1 MKRYRKFM
9 SGVKP
14 SDTLDQRLREL
25 KAPKKKP
32 AWTRYGAMAAAL
44 VLVFGGVSVGM
55 HRSAYLSGYIDSL
68 FYEPAYRPEQ
78 EAENQPDIAIVDPS
92 EVDGPSKKAL
102 GSYDVASGSGPEAV
116 VAHYILPYIDYGDTG
131 LSEVQTALDWDI
143 PQGAL
148 KGDLSRNHIVRL
160 LGGEDV
166 LSTHLDWDGY
176 ELSGWTAWLRDG
188 SFWGAYIQGYQGPLD
203 HFEFAVTAGRL
214 PPTCIVY
221 PQSVEQNICGVTV
234 IADKHDGNG
243 ACSRR
248 VSFMKEDHG
257 FRFDLTSTD
266 AEQAEVLVSR
276 LVRWVTEGGKD
287 WTADGMALT
296 VLGKEDVLGEEFITC
311 NVCGQSFP
319 KENVSAHVHTFH
331 GADRDPIYSKENVVC
346 EVCGETYP
354 KMEEKAHAYS
364 VHGVGEPNWNDGAPA
379 VSADPSYVAP
389 AVSAQPGYTCPE
401 CGEEIV
407 PGTAHGYGICGL
419 PLASTPGVNTCPDC
433 GVSYPAGEAH
443 YHTQTCPD
451 CGETY
456 QSGHHH
462 ACEADPVYTCEVC
475 GQTLRVGME
484 HSHRQEGH
492 HGGQH

>member
-102 GSYDVASGSGPEAV
+102 GSYDVASGSGPEAM
-116 VAHYILPYIDYGDTG
+116 VAHYILPYIEYGNTG

-143 PQGAL
+143 PQGAFRR
-148 KGDLSRNHIVRL
+148 DMSREHIAYL
-160 LGGEDV
+160 LGGEDA

-176 ELSGWTAWLRDG
+176 ELFGWAAWYENGD
-188 SFWGAYIQGYQGPLD
+188 FWGAYVMGHQGPLD
-203 HFEFAVTAGRL
+203 HFEFAVTADQL
-214 PPTCIVY
+214 PPTCIAY
-221 PQSVEQNICGVTV
+221 PHSVEQDICGIT
-234 IADKHDGNG
+234 ITADGHDSVATPSGG
-243 ACSRR
+243 VDASTRR

-379 VSADPSYVAP
+379 VSAQPS
-389 AVSAQPGYTCPE
+389 
-401 CGEEIV
+401 
-407 PGTAHGYGICGL
+407 
-419 PLASTPGVNTCPDC
+419 NTCPDC
-433 GVSYPAGEAH
+433 GVTYLAGEAH
-443 YHTQTCPD
+443 YHTQTCEICGRDYPVGSAHGHPFLDGYTETCPD
-451 CGETY
+451 CGESYAAGTAH
-456 QSGHHH
+456 SH
-462 ACEADPVYTCEVC
+462 TCQTC
-475 GQTLRVGME
+475 GESYAAGTA

-492 HGGQH
+492 HGGHH

>member
-14 SDTLDQRLREL
+14 SDTLHQRLREL

-102 GSYDVASGSGPEAV
+102 GSYDVASGSGPEAM
-116 VAHYILPYIDYGDTG
+116 VAHYILPYIDYGNTG
-131 LSEVQTALDWDI
+131 LPEVQTALDWDI
-143 PQGAL
+143 PQRAFRR
-148 KGDLSRNHIVRL
+148 DMSREHIAYL
-160 LGGEDV
+160 LGGEDA

-389 AVSAQPGYTCPE
+389 AVSAQPVYTCPE
-401 CGEEIV
+401 CGEEIM
-407 PGTAHGYGICGL
+407 PGTAHGHGICGL

-475 GQTLRVGME
+475 GQTLRVGVE
-484 HSHRQEGH
+484 HSHHQEQHHAGH
-492 HGGQH
+492 H

>member
-14 SDTLDQRLREL
+14 SDTLHQRLREL
-25 KAPKKKP
+25 KEQKRKSA
-32 AWTRYGAMAAAL
+32 AWTKYGAMAAAL
-44 VLVFGGVSVGM
+44 VLVCGLGGYGLHYLHTVVGQRM
-55 HRSAYLSGYIDSL
+55 FMAAIEKEGV
-68 FYEPAYRPEQ
+68 P
-78 EAENQPDIAIVDPS
+78 QPDIAPM
-92 EVDGPSKKAL
+92 GPGESVEPAAHMFA
-102 GSYDVASGSGPEAV
+102 GSYEVTKGGKTAS
-116 VAHYILPYIDYGDTG
+116 YLLPYIDYGDTG

-379 VSADPSYVAP
+379 VSAQPS
-389 AVSAQPGYTCPE
+389 
-401 CGEEIV
+401 
-407 PGTAHGYGICGL
+407 
-419 PLASTPGVNTCPDC
+419 NTCPDC
-433 GVSYPAGEAH
+433 GVTYLAGEAH
-443 YHTQTCPD
+443 YHTQTCEICGRDYPVGSAHGHPFLDGYTETCPD
-451 CGETY
+451 CGESY
-456 QSGHHH
+456 AAGAAHSH
-462 ACEADPVYTCEVC
+462 TCQTC
-475 GQTLRVGME
+475 GESYAAGTA

-492 HGGQH
+492 HGGHH

>member
-32 AWTRYGAMAAAL
+32 AWTRYRAMAAAL
-44 VLVFGGVSVGM
+44 VLVFGVTFMMVNPALAKTRQPDSV
-55 HRSAYLSGYIDSL
+55 
-68 FYEPAYRPEQ
+68 PENVGPG
-78 EAENQPDIAIVDPS
+78 EPDIALAGPGESVEPAATKFAGRY
-92 EVDGPSKKAL
+92 EVARDGMTA
-102 GSYDVASGSGPEAV
+102 SYL
-116 VAHYILPYIDYGDTG
+116 LPYIEYGNTG

-214 PPTCIVY
+214 TPTCIVY

-401 CGEEIV
+401 CGETVPAGMSHDCAMCDGYPVPHTCEICGEIY
-407 PGTAHGYGICGL
+407 PEGTAHSHTCQTCGESYAAGTAHSHGTCGL
-419 PLASTPGVNTCPDC
+419 PLAPD
-433 GVSYPAGEAH
+433 AH
-443 YHTQTCPD
+443 
-451 CGETY
+451 
-456 QSGHHH
+456 
-462 ACEADPVYTCEVC
+462 ACEVC
-475 GQTLRVGME
+475 GQIVPAGME

-492 HGGQH
+492 HGGHH